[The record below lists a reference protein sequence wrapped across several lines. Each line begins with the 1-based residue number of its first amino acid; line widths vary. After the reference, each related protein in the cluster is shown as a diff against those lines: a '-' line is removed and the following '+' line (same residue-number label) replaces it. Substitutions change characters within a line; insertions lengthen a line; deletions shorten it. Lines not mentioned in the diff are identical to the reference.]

1 MAEFTPPPLPAE
13 ENEAPDP
20 VEFCLEVPNVSIPAI
35 HFFGGL
41 VIEPQVDPTRGSPGS
56 CGVTLD
62 LASKLQ
68 AALAPLQP
76 LFTIL
81 DMLAGIVQCFLL
93 LVDVVTNPFKIPD
106 LLKCIP
112 GLIEKF
118 NSLLAL
124 IPVFPQ
130 GIVLLVTMIVD
141 IIRFVALQIGCVV
154 DILESIQNEVAG
166 LSDLIR
172 KIDETDDAVIR
183 ANLQLS
189 FDCGLL
195 ATRENQSSALLALGP
210 IARILCTIR
219 AFLSIIPGGREIA
232 DKLAFTDPSKIE
244 ALDSAIT
251 ALKGLSKGLLDV
263 VGLVELLATPF
274 GGLIPAPGAGFVCA
288 LDSAFTIPTPE
299 ALPIPTVTSLQAP
312 PPTVNPNEVP
322 LASPGDPD
330 VDVVITGIDFIE
342 SSQVFWQTSKI
353 AKVVF
358 SNETTLTASIPAD
371 LRTVTGD
378 FLLAVVNAPPST
390 PVPADE
396 DAATAAAAIGPPS
409 FGGLSS
415 EAGAEPAD
423 TGTEVSNQHKVT
435 VVVP

>member
-13 ENEAPDP
+13 ENEAPEAS
-20 VEFCLEVPNVSIPAI
+20 EFCLEVPDVSIPAI

-112 GLIEKF
+112 ALIEKF

-141 IIRFVALQIGCVV
+141 VVRFVALQIGCVV
-154 DILESIQNEVAG
+154 EVLESIQREVAG
-166 LSDLIR
+166 LNDLLR
-172 KIDETDDAVIR
+172 KILETDDAVIR
-183 ANLQLS
+183 ADLQLS

-195 ATRENQSSALLALGP
+195 ATQVNSKSALLALGP

-232 DKLAFTDPSKIE
+232 DKLAFTDPSNIE

-251 ALKGLSKGLLDV
+251 ALKGLSTSLLDV
-263 VGLVELLATPF
+263 VGFVEALATPF
-274 GGLIPAPGAGFVCA
+274 GGLLPAPGAGFVCA
-288 LDSAFTIPTPE
+288 LDTATAAPPAEELPT
-299 ALPIPTVTSLQAP
+299 PTVTGLQQVP
-312 PPTVNPNEVP
+312 PPTVGPNEVE

-330 VDVVITGIDFIE
+330 VDVVITGTNFIE
-342 SSQVFWQTSKI
+342 SSQVFWQTSRI
-353 AKVVF
+353 TDVVF
-358 SNETTLTASIPAD
+358 NNETTLTASIPAD
-371 LRTVTGD
+371 LRTVEGE
-378 FLLAVVNAPPST
+378 FLLAVVNAPPGT
-390 PVPADE
+390 PTPDDE
-396 DAATAAAAIGPPS
+396 DAAVAVAARGLPS
-409 FGGLSS
+409 FGGLASA
-415 EAGAEPAD
+415 AGEDPAIED
-423 TGTEVSNQHKVT
+423 TKVSNQHPIE
-435 VVVP
+435 VVP